1 MSSRR
6 SSGSAKEE
14 SPTRGKAK
22 RHQIAVACN
31 ACRRRKTKAQ
41 WHSRPEAESA
51 PQDRPTDSVVQCD
64 GHRPVCS
71 VCLTKS
77 SECTWS
83 ADPDATPMVAIKRKY
98 QNLEAESRDLHDLVQ
113 MLMDRP
119 RQEAIFILD
128 HMRRTHDA
136 SSTLAFIKDGDL
148 LAWGRSAHDPHP
160 SDPTTVDHDP
170 VRDITQRVDL
180 MNGRDDPRGASQDGS
195 ESLEPPNSPKRR
207 LAISDLVN
215 NT

>member
-1 MSSRR
+1 MNERSRSKNESSRR

-31 ACRRRKTKAQ
+31 ACRRRKTK
-41 WHSRPEAESA
+41 
-51 PQDRPTDSVVQCD
+51 CD

-71 VCLTKS
+71 VCVTKN

-83 ADPDATPMVAIKRKY
+83 ADPDATPMVAIKRKF
-98 QNLEAESRDLHDLVQ
+98 QNLEAESRDLQDLVQ
-113 MLMDRP
+113 MLTDRP

-128 HMRRTHDA
+128 HMRRTRDA

-148 LAWGRSAHDPHP
+148 LTWGLNARDTQP
-160 SDPTTVDHDP
+160 SEPVSSDQDP
-170 VRDITQRVDL
+170 VRDITQRVNL
-180 MNGRDDPRGASQDGS
+180 MNGHDDLRDGS
-195 ESLEPPNSPKRR
+195 ESVREPTTSPKRR

-215 NT
+215 ST